1 MLARWDPFQE
11 MMTLRNAVDR
21 LFDASMTPLDST
33 RPLAWGLPLDVI
45 ENEDAYLVK
54 ANLPGIQPDDI
65 EITFTD
71 NVLTIK
77 GEMKSEDEVKE
88 ARYHMRERRYG
99 AFSRSIT
106 LGDRVNGEKIQAS
119 YDSGVLTLSLPK
131 AEEARPKRIE
141 IKPAGKMIEAKVK

>member
-1 MLARWDPFQE
+1 

>member
-1 MLARWDPFQE
+1 
-11 MMTLRNAVDR
+11 MMTLRNAVNR